1 MNNRTLLKA
10 EFGEAYVVN
19 QLERN
24 FEEKEG
30 RPPGKAQP
38 EFLGST

>member
-1 MNNRTLLKA
+1 MDNRTLLKA
-10 EFGEAYVVN
+10 GFGRGYVVN
-19 QLERN
+19 QLGN
-24 FEEKEG
+24 DFEEKKG